1 MTRTAIIAISMAI
14 LCSALCVHA
23 HAPKVSAASKPKLAV
38 LKQHLKKDS
47 AYQPLVE
54 GDKQSVSL
62 ESGRVTILR
71 GKRGEKHSTKSY
83 EEILIVLRG
92 KGSIDVEGT
101 IYPLE
106 EGDTIYIPP
115 QRFHQLRND
124 RSDSL
129 EYIYVAAPA
138 TK

>member
-1 MTRTAIIAISMAI
+1 MTRTASIAISIAI
-14 LCSALCVHA
+14 LCSISCAHA
-23 HAPKVSAASKPKLAV
+23 HTKIVSAASKPKPDV

-47 AYQPLVE
+47 EYQPLVE
-54 GDKQSVSL
+54 GNKQSVSL

-71 GKRGEKHSTKSY
+71 GNKGERHSTKSY

-115 QRFHQLRND
+115 QRFHQLRNE

-138 TK
+138 AK